1 MSVKDRFGKA
11 IMDKRTCVAIL
22 ILLILWRALI
32 SINGEITLWESV
44 CSGIVLI
51 VMGWVLFAFVF
62 IMSQEMQGWLKLNMV
77 YRWIAICVS
86 TINVYVIVYYGMR
99 WYRLAGIGGIEEALV
114 PLDFIFRD
122 IRYLVLVV
130 FYCVVL
136 RLAQYLR
143 DVYEDY
149 MLLFKGDPTV

>member
-1 MSVKDRFGKA
+1 MTVKDRFGKV

-122 IRYLVLVV
+122 IRYIVLVV

-149 MLLFKGDPTV
+149 MLLFKGDPKV

>member
-1 MSVKDRFGKA
+1 MSVKDQFGKA

-122 IRYLVLVV
+122 IRYIVLVV